1 MAGFS
6 KRSEDTLYDGHVIS
20 VAKGV
25 FVTPDGDEVDREIV
39 HHPGAVS
46 VVPLLDDQTVV
57 LVRQYRAALDREL
70 LEIPAGKRD
79 VTGEPVETTAN
90 RELAEEVGFRAGR
103 LVKLVEFYNSA
114 GFSDEHSTVFLGMD
128 LEVVPTDLQGAEE
141 RHMTIEHIA
150 LADVGEMIQRGEIND
165 AKTLIGLLLT
175 LRHLG
180 R

>member
-6 KRSEDTLYDGHVIS
+6 KRSEETLYEGRVIS

-25 FVTPDGDEVDREIV
+25 FATPDGDDVEREIV

-46 VVPLLDDQTVV
+46 VVPMVDDDTVV

-79 VTGEPVETTAN
+79 VSGEPVETTAN
-90 RELAEEVGFRAGR
+90 RELAEEVGFHARK
-103 LVKLVEFYNSA
+103 LVKLAEFYNSA
-114 GFSDEHSTVFLGMD
+114 GFSDEHSTVFLGLD
-128 LEVVPTDLQGAEE
+128 LEPVPTDLQGAEE
-141 RHMTIEHIA
+141 RHMTIERFA
-150 LADVGEMIQRGEIND
+150 LADVGAMIERGEIID
-165 AKTLIGLLLT
+165 AKTTIGLLLA

-180 R
+180 S